1 MGQAPHAGPPPSHQ
15 QLAHLPQRPHLVD
28 GDEAAGVQTDAAL
41 PQEARGRHRAW
52 RDRATVST
60 PSQPVP
66 SAWTPRDPGVSHQA
80 SGTTSEK
87 VSMKPLVGVGI
98 HTFPQPVL
106 LPPPTGTS
114 AGAGAS

>member
-1 MGQAPHAGPPPSHQ
+1 MLKKPLESP
-15 QLAHLPQRPHLVD
+15 LDCKEITQRPHLVD
-28 GDEAAGVQTDAAL
+28 GDEAAGVQSDAAL

-60 PSQPVP
+60 PSQPLP
-66 SAWTPRDPGVSHQA
+66 SAWTPRDPGVSHRA

-106 LPPPTGTS
+106 PPPPTGTS